1 MPFLVICFGVS
12 HVCTFS
18 LFGRLSWKIQ
28 SRNLRGTAAHGR
40 ARHLFSCAWNKTTQQ
55 QGHAYEQDQFWSLEA
70 GMSPFLS
77 FDSNARTAIT
87 FSRAD
92 LEVYR
97 HDSRF

>member
-1 MPFLVICFGVS
+1 MFCS
-12 HVCTFS
+12 FS
-18 LFGRLSWKIQ
+18 AFRRLSWKIQ

-40 ARHLFSCAWNKTTQQ
+40 ARHLFCCAWNKTTQQ